1 MSSIAQV
8 AGRGTTRADRL
19 PEGSRGTWHRKPMP
33 GSVAQGFLP
42 ALPVLPVLS
51 AAKEAPSKGLP
62 SKGLP

>member
-33 GSVAQGFLP
+33 GSVAQGLSCLP
-42 ALPVLPVLS
+42 CLS
-51 AAKEAPSKGLP
+51 CLS
-62 SKGLP
+62 